1 MLKTFNEVHEINA
14 FLGYDYDEYRY
25 RDLNG
30 EASNIYPGAG
40 IVNAGASN
48 EKASGTK
55 TEEKNAAIFFNGNYS
70 YAGKY
75 LFQVMVRRDGSS
87 RFGSNKRWATFW
99 SVGGG
104 WNMHEE
110 DFIKNI
116 EWINQ
121 LKPRISY
128 GISGNLPGG
137 AYEWVTKFDITQ
149 QYGDEIAFYS
159 NYSGNPNLS
168 WEQTG
173 SLDYGLDIRLFDRV
187 NITFDGYSKKVK
199 NLIYLK
205 HLSAVTGY
213 NRQTAND
220 GKMENKGF
228 ELTVTPEIIKTKDW
242 Y

>member
-1 MLKTFNEVHEINA
+1 MKSLRH
-14 FLGYDYDEYRY
+14 
-25 RDLNG
+25 
-30 EASNIYPGAG
+30 
-40 IVNAGASN
+40 
-48 EKASGTK
+48 K

-149 QYGDEIAFYS
+149 QYGDEIAFIPTIQEIRTCH
-159 NYSGNPNLS
+159 GNKQVH
-168 WEQTG
+168 WTM
-173 SLDYGLDIRLFDRV
+173 DWI
-187 NITFDGYSKKVK
+187 
-199 NLIYLK
+199 
-205 HLSAVTGY
+205 SACST
-213 NRQTAND
+213 
-220 GKMENKGF
+220 E
-228 ELTVTPEIIKTKDW
+228 
-242 Y
+242 